1 MSCKGI
7 LLILFVMVVEGKLYS
22 QLTYTPIAFRQL
34 DASVCWNVKLQVN
47 SGGERVQLF
56 GKISDDN
63 GKLLLETESDKLFL
77 QNGLNTL
84 NATMVRTDKVKFYNN
99 EAKQHL
105 ERYGVLPTGRYEFCT
120 TAKISSDNEEL
131 GNDCVSLT
139 QVSTDTVATK
149 KLIQLPK
156 GIQLYGSAS
165 IEHIYSNRQGTDQL
179 MPPHLLRIQAQPGIS
194 IYNVPLSL
202 NLYYTTERTYARPNQ
217 FAVSFNFD
225 AQRFKDNLRTMVEH
239 KIMEQTKI
247 NTASLSKQYEQVA
260 ELGSINDKL
269 KGMSVN
275 TSEISSL
282 ESQIKSG
289 DYSNIGESI
298 SALSGQAID
307 ALKKIDY
314 DSLRT
319 KYTDAKNQLAEY
331 VPSDSV
337 EEKQKK
343 TLNDSLDARLLRLE
357 AKKDS
362 VIKELEGYQ
371 QKLNSL
377 LEKKQQAEA
386 MMQQLNQLK
395 ATAEQIQ
402 QLTEKKN
409 YLEGVQKNLQSVSQ
423 ANLGDISRLNDPT
436 VLKQN
441 LLEQGMFT
449 GLNKLFFGVR
459 QLSIGTVYPY
469 YSPLILNGIQVQGG
483 AIEINPGLFFLNVT
497 GGNTHIGTTNLL
509 DIFKSAYQRWMVG
522 GRIGVGKPER
532 SHFFLSYIHSFDKS
546 NSLPSEISPTVR
558 PNQNDVLGATLQLTF
573 WKGRIRLL
581 GEGAGCG
588 FNRNR
593 RDGTL
598 NVENS
603 LYQKIPAFLKP
614 NLSTSY
620 DYAYMAR
627 GDFNFWKGSLIS
639 FYTEFIGPGYNSF
652 GVPFLRNDVL
662 RYGGRVEQTL
672 WKSRIKLTGKYRYE
686 IDNLIESKRAT
697 STMHF
702 YGGGF
707 SFNQRKL
714 PSLKAEYNGNM
725 RSNVFGEQMMHSVNF
740 STGYNYKISK
750 TNLRTSANYQF
761 IISNADSISFSDY
774 TLHNIMLV
782 QSVSF
787 RLPVTVLATLGY
799 NQLANTVQT
808 NRQLQFG
815 AGVISTPI
823 KNFNAGLNLDFAK
836 NIGRDYRL
844 GTALDLSYFFLQHLT
859 LSTNLRFNRYQN
871 YFITD
876 LPFNEVVL
884 TTRLAVIW

>member
-1 MSCKGI
+1 MGVKHLCI
-7 LLILFVMVVEGKLYS
+7 FFFVFVAKLNA
-22 QLTYTPIAFRQL
+22 QLTYNPIAFRQL
-34 DASVCWNVKLQVN
+34 DASVCWNVKVQIN
-47 SGGERVQLF
+47 SGGERVQFF

-63 GKLLLETESDKLFL
+63 GKVLLECESDKLLL

-84 NATMVRTDKVKFYNN
+84 NAGIVRTDKVKFYND
-99 EAKQHL
+99 EVKKHL
-105 ERYGVLPTGRYEFCT
+105 ERYGQLPPGRYEFCT
-120 TAKISSDNEEL
+120 TAKLFSNSEEL
-131 GNDCVSLT
+131 GDDCISLT
-139 QVSTDTVATK
+139 QVSTDTVADK

-156 GIQLYGSAS
+156 GIQLYGNAS
-165 IEHIYSNRQGTDQL
+165 VEHIYSNRQGTDQI

-225 AQRFKDNLRTMVEH
+225 AQKFKDNLRSIVEQ
-239 KIMEQTKI
+239 KITEQTKI

-275 TSEISSL
+275 TSEITSL
-282 ESQIKSG
+282 EGKLKSG
-289 DYSNIGESI
+289 DYANIGESI
-298 SALSGQAID
+298 STLSNQGIE

-314 DSLRT
+314 DSLKI
-319 KYTDAKNQLAEY
+319 KYTDAKNQLAAY
-331 VPSDSV
+331 VPIDSV
-337 EEKQKK
+337 EERQKK
-343 TLNDSLDARLLRLE
+343 TLADSLDARLLRLE

-362 VIKELEGYQ
+362 VIKKLEGYQ
-371 QKLNSL
+371 QKMNAL

-386 MMQQLNQLK
+386 MLQQLSQLK

-402 QLTEKKN
+402 HLTEKKN
-409 YLEGVQKNLQSVSQ
+409 YLEGLQKS
-423 ANLGDISRLNDPT
+423 LGSLTQTNYGDLSRLNDPT

-483 AIEINPGLFFLNVT
+483 AIELNPGLFFLNIT
-497 GGNTHIGTTNLL
+497 GGNTHIGTANFL
-509 DIFKSAYQRWMVG
+509 DIFKSAYQRWMIG
-522 GRIGVGKPER
+522 GRVGVGKPER
-532 SHFFLSYIHSFDKS
+532 SHFFLSYIHSFDK
-546 NSLPSEISPTVR
+546 NTTLPSEISPTIR
-558 PNQNDVLGATLQLTF
+558 PSQNDVLGATLQLTF

-593 RDGTL
+593 NDATL
-598 NVENS
+598 KVENS
-603 LYQKIPAFLKP
+603 LYKKIPAFLKP

-639 FYTEFIGPGYNSF
+639 FYTEYIGPGYNSF

-662 RYGGRVEQTL
+662 RYGGRIEQAL
-672 WKSRIKLTGKYRYE
+672 WKSRVKLTGKYRYE
-686 IDNLIESKRAT
+686 LDNLIESKRAT

-702 YGGGF
+702 FGGGF
-707 SFNQRKL
+707 SFNQKKL
-714 PSLKAEYNGNM
+714 PSFKAEYNGNM
-725 RSNVFGEQMMHSVNF
+725 RSNVFGNQTMHSVNF
-740 STGYNYKISK
+740 ITGYNYKIAK

-761 IISNADSISFSDY
+761 ILSDADSISFSDY
-774 TLHNIMLV
+774 TLHNVMLV
-782 QSVSF
+782 QSISF
-787 RLPVTVLATLGY
+787 KAPVTVLATLSY
-799 NQLANTVQT
+799 NQMVNTVQT
-808 NRQLQFG
+808 NRQVQFG
-815 AGVISTPI
+815 AGIISTPF
-823 KNFNAGLNLDFAK
+823 KNFNAGLNMDMAK
-836 NIGRDYRL
+836 NIGREYRI
-844 GTALDLSYFFLQHLT
+844 GTSLDLSYFFLKHLT

-871 YFITD
+871 SFVTD
-876 LPFNEVVL
+876 HPFNEVVL
-884 TTRLAVIW
+884 TTRLMVVW

>member
-1 MSCKGI
+1 MKTKFLTFAFC
-7 LLILFVMVVEGKLYS
+7 LCLINGFA
-22 QLTYTPIAFRQL
+22 QLTYTPIAFKQL
-34 DASVCWNVKLQVN
+34 DASVCWHVKLQVN

-63 GKLLLETESDKLFL
+63 GKVLLETESDKLFL
-77 QNGLNTL
+77 RNGLNTL
-84 NATMVRTDKVKFYNN
+84 DATMVRTDKVKFYNN
-99 EAKQHL
+99 EVKQHL
-105 ERYGVLPTGRYEFCT
+105 ERYGVLPPGRYEFCT
-120 TAKISSDNEEL
+120 TAKLFSNSEEL
-131 GNDCVSLT
+131 GDDCISLT
-139 QVSTDTVATK
+139 QVSIDTAAQK
-149 KLIQLPK
+149 KLIPLPK
-156 GIQLYGSAS
+156 GIQLYGNAS
-165 IEHIYSNRQGTDQL
+165 VEHIYSNRQGTNQL
-179 MPPHLLRIQAQPGIS
+179 MPPHLVRIQAQPGVS

-225 AQRFKDNLRTMVEH
+225 AQKFKDNLRTMVEQ

-247 NTASLSKQYEQVA
+247 NTASLGKQYEQVA

-275 TSEISSL
+275 TSEITSL
-282 ESQIKSG
+282 EAKLKSG
-289 DYSNIGESI
+289 DYANVGESI
-298 SALSGQAID
+298 SALSNQAID

-314 DSLRT
+314 DSLKT
-319 KYTDAKNQLAEY
+319 KYTDAKNQLAQY
-331 VPSDSV
+331 VPKDSV
-337 EEKQKK
+337 EEKQKQ
-343 TLNDSLDARLLRLE
+343 LLDDSLDARLLRLE

-362 VIKELEGYQ
+362 VLKKLDGYQ

-409 YLEGVQKNLQSVSQ
+409 YLEGVQKNLEGLSAS
-423 ANLGDISRLNDPT
+423 NMGDLSRLSDPT

-449 GLNKLFFGVR
+449 GLNKLFFGVK
-459 QLSIGTVYPY
+459 QLSIGTVYPF

-483 AIEINPGLFFLNVT
+483 AVEINPGLFFLNIT
-497 GGNTHIGTTNLL
+497 GGNTHIGTANFL
-509 DIFKSAYQRWMVG
+509 DIFKSAYQRWMIG

-532 SHFFLSYIHSFDKS
+532 SHFFLSYIHSFDK
-546 NSLPSEISPTVR
+546 NTTLPTEISPTVR
-558 PNQNDVLGATLQLTF
+558 PSQNDVLGATLQLTF

-593 RDGTL
+593 RDATL
-598 NVENS
+598 NVGNS

-627 GDFNFWKGSLIS
+627 GDFNFWKGSLIN
-639 FYTEFIGPGYNSF
+639 FYTEYIGPGYNSF

-662 RYGGRVEQTL
+662 RYGGRIEQTL
-672 WKSRIKLTGKYRYE
+672 WKSRIKVTGRYRYE
-686 IDNLIESKRAT
+686 LDNLIQHKRTA

-707 SFNQRKL
+707 SFNQKKL
-714 PSLKAEYNGNM
+714 PSFKVDYNGNM

-740 STGYNYKISK
+740 NTGYSYKIAK
-750 TNLRTSANYQF
+750 TNLRTTANYQF

-774 TLHNIMLV
+774 TLHNVMLV

-787 RLPVTVLATLGY
+787 KVPVTVLATIGY
-799 NQLANTVQT
+799 NQMINVSQT
-808 NRQLQFG
+808 NRQVQFG
-815 AGVISTPI
+815 AGVMSTPF
-823 KNFNAGLNLDFAK
+823 KNFNAGLNLDLAK

-844 GTALDLSYFFLQHLT
+844 GTSLDLSYFFLKHLT

-876 LPFNEVVL
+876 QPFNEVIL
-884 TTRLAVIW
+884 TTKLAVVW